1 MVWKCEIFTKYVNI
15 DEMFKNIYLHQNMW
29 KYVKK
34 KKVSYYSGCYETCLF
49 LMGIDKFTFNKI
61 M

>member
-15 DEMFKNIYLHQNMW
+15 DEIFKNMFIS
-29 KYVKK
+29 KYMKICK
-34 KKVSYYSGCYETCLF
+34 IKKVSYYLRCYKTCLF
-49 LMGIDKFTFNKI
+49 LIGIEKFTFNKI